1 MPTFSAGQI
10 LTADDLAD
18 YATLTQAWT
27 AYAPSW
33 TALTTNPAIGNGVIT
48 ARSMQVGKT
57 VFVAGRIL
65 MGSTTTFGTGAW
77 RLSLPANAQNSINGA
92 GSVWFFDASVAAN
105 RKPGAIWLG
114 GAGVMA
120 FAGDT
125 GDVDATNPFTW
136 ASTDQLRFSFVYEA
150 A

>member
-1 MPTFSAGQI
+1 MVTFAAGQI

-18 YATLTQAWT
+18 YSVLTSAWT
-27 AYAPSW
+27 AYSPSW
-33 TALTTNPAIGNGVIT
+33 TALTTNPAIGDGAIT
-48 ARSMQVGKT
+48 ARFMQVGKT

-77 RLSLPANAQNSINGA
+77 RLSLPVTAQNSINGA
-92 GSVWFFDASVAAN
+92 GSVWFFDASVAGN
-105 RKPGAIWLG
+105 RKPGAIWHGTASL
-114 GAGVMA
+114 MA
-120 FAGDT
+120 FSGDT

-136 ASTDQLRFSFVYEA
+136 AATDQLRFTLTYEA